1 MNTINGRKIIFLK
14 MHILNSWKKITL
26 KCQELEKTKKINLF
40 IDVTKISN
48 VSGRENIGINVEY
61 KKKNITALSA
71 ICDDNKI
78 PLGIT
83 PMDTNLSKTKTGK
96 HTIKHDVKGVQKNT
110 RYNTF

>member
-1 MNTINGRKIIFLK
+1 MKENYFKMSRVRK
-14 MHILNSWKKITL
+14 NKKN
-26 KCQELEKTKKINLF
+26 KSV